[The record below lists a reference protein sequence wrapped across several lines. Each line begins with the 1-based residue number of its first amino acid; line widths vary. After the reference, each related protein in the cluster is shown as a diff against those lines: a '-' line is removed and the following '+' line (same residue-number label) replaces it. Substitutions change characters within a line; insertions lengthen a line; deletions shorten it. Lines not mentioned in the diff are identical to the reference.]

1 MKFSIKKII
10 ICAGI
15 SLCSTI
21 GIFSQTTYSGYFLEN
36 YDYRFQMNPA
46 FGNEK
51 GFVSFPAIGNLNI
64 NMHGNLHV
72 KDVVYTLNGKTVLF
86 TNPGISESEAMKKFS
101 AKNRLGTNEKID
113 ILSVGFKGIGGY
125 NTISIGGVASVDAS
139 VPGSFF
145 SLAKEGVTNDTYEI
159 ENMFANANA
168 YAQIALNHS
177 RDIRQVPGLR
187 VGATIKALVGV
198 GNFDFQF
205 NDAKLMLGE
214 NEWIART
221 NAEVYASVGGF
232 RYNMDHSDQTGK
244 DYVSGGEIDKFKPQG
259 FGLGLDLGAQYK
271 WNDFQ
276 FSIAALDLGFMNWG
290 KTQKASTDGTQI
302 VNTNSFIFSADK
314 ENEHYFDKE
323 WDRLTDDIAKLYQ
336 MSDVEEISSRTR
348 ALSTTLNFGVEYEL
362 PVYRRLHFGLLNSSK
377 INGKYSWTQFR
388 LSANICLVNFISA
401 DVNVVAGTY
410 GIGFGWL
417 FNLHTTGFNLFVG
430 MDQTI
435 GKLSKEGVP
444 LNSNAA
450 LNLGINFPF

>member
-187 VGATIKALVGV
+187 VGATI
-198 GNFDFQF
+198 
-205 NDAKLMLGE
+205 
-214 NEWIART
+214 T
-221 NAEVYASVGGF
+221 
-232 RYNMDHSDQTGK
+232 
-244 DYVSGGEIDKFKPQG
+244 VS
-259 FGLGLDLGAQYK
+259 Y
-271 WNDFQ
+271 
-276 FSIAALDLGFMNWG
+276 
-290 KTQKASTDGTQI
+290 T
-302 VNTNSFIFSADK
+302 
-314 ENEHYFDKE
+314 H
-323 WDRLTDDIAKLYQ
+323 LT
-336 MSDVEEISSRTR
+336 
-348 ALSTTLNFGVEYEL
+348 L
-362 PVYRRLHFGLLNSSK
+362 P
-377 INGKYSWTQFR
+377 
-388 LSANICLVNFISA
+388 
-401 DVNVVAGTY
+401 
-410 GIGFGWL
+410 
-417 FNLHTTGFNLFVG
+417 
-430 MDQTI
+430 TI
-435 GKLSKEGVP
+435 GG
-444 LNSNAA
+444 
-450 LNLGINFPF
+450 